1 MDVHGRAMPLPGP
14 QTSISEGV
22 ILGQKHPSS
31 QGPCTSTF
39 YPYST
44 DLEPGREQ
52 FNLYHCRSH
61 PPFYNSP
68 EMGCIPVPAL
78 SVPSEAV
85 ISQTVQLSG
94 AITQC
99 KYNAPDPGC

>member
-1 MDVHGRAMPLPGP
+1 MNFHGKAMSLSGP

-22 ILGQKHPSS
+22 TLGQKHCSS
-31 QGPCTSTF
+31 QHPRTSTF

-44 DLEPGREQ
+44 YLEPGREQ
-52 FNLYHCRSH
+52 FNPYHCRSH

-68 EMGCIPVPAL
+68 EMGCIPAPAL
-78 SVPSEAV
+78 PVLSEAV

-94 AITQC
+94 AIMQH
-99 KYNAPDPGC
+99 KYNAPAPGC